1 MRQDLTFYDARKT
14 GELANRLSNDVWTV
28 GDSLTQ
34 NISDGL
40 RSLMSTVIGI
50 GMMVR
55 FDSFLT
61 PMCLTT
67 SLVT

>member
-40 RSLMSTVIGI
+40 RSLISSVIGI

-55 FDSFLT
+55 LHSVSRMT
-61 PMCLTT
+61 
-67 SLVT
+67 